1 MAAQVPV
8 VVAASAAEASPAEAG
23 LMVEAHLAVEAVPA
37 AVADADA
44 MIGSVTLITSVIN

>member
-1 MAAQVPV
+1 
-8 VVAASAAEASPAEAG
+8 
-23 LMVEAHLAVEAVPA
+23 VEAVPA